1 MVWEVV
7 SVSYGTLIIVIAA
20 VWLSVGLTLSLV
32 MGRRG
37 HDAFGWLILG
47 TLFGPLGAIFAVE
60 ARGQEQMRPEMVAPE
75 RSHGSG
81 PVDVLAGMDG
91 SPESQAAVE
100 AAIAL
105 LGPRLGR
112 LTLATV
118 IPYDTGIAIQRT
130 ARSELER
137 QGAAV
142 QAGPE
147 LELLHGRPGAA
158 LLRHAAE
165 GGYDLVVIGTR
176 GGGAS
181 KALLGS
187 TAVDVA
193 ESAKMPVLLMGA
205 DGAPAAGS

>member
-1 MVWEVV
+1 MV

-20 VWLSVGLTLSLV
+20 IWLSVGLTLSLV

-60 ARGQEQMRPEMVAPE
+60 ARREEQMRPEVVAPE
-75 RSHGSG
+75 RSHGPG
-81 PVDVLAGMDG
+81 PVDVLVGMDG
-91 SPESQAAVE
+91 SPESRAALEGAV
-100 AAIAL
+100 AL

-118 IPYDTGIAIQRT
+118 IPYDTGVATQRT
-130 ARSELER
+130 ARAEIER

-142 QAGPE
+142 EAGPE

-158 LLRHAAE
+158 LLPSAAE
-165 GGYDLVVIGTR
+165 GGYDLLVIGTR
-176 GGGAS
+176 GAGAA
-181 KALLGS
+181 KAFLGS
-187 TAVDVA
+187 TAVAVS
-193 ESAKMPVLLMGA
+193 ESAKMPVLLIGA
-205 DGAPAAGS
+205 DGTPAEGS